1 MGKRNEG
8 KNCMK
13 KNVYLLDCTLRDGG
27 FALEAGTGQ
36 NLGFSEQT
44 KAKITQNLT
53 DSAIDIIELG
63 TLEIGE
69 NDKKKFCVFQNMYDI
84 SDLIPNKKLDNQMY
98 AVFFRGP
105 DIPIDSLPNWNKD
118 LCQLIRLG
126 VRYSEMDKS
135 LEYCKR
141 LCEKGYLVS
150 VQPIVTIR
158 YTVED
163 LDQVIKAANE
173 MNAYSVYFVDSY
185 GSMYTNDVLKIFKKY
200 NEELRPE
207 IKIGFH
213 AHNNMGFAASNVMD
227 IISAES
233 ERDII
238 IDSCCLGMGQ
248 GAGNLQTEVIVPF
261 LNKIH
266 KKNYDFMEVL
276 KACDSI
282 AEFWKDNLWGYSV
295 AAMIPAVYGAAY
307 KYGLVLRNQYHYSY
321 SEMAKILQ
329 QIPIEMKYRFTENN
343 IKELLKGID
352 SK

>member
-1 MGKRNEG
+1 MGKGNEG
-8 KNCMK
+8 KYYMK
-13 KNVYLLDCTLRDGG
+13 RNIYLLDCTLRDGG
-27 FALEAGTGQ
+27 FALESEKGK

-44 KAKITQNLT
+44 RKNIAQNLT
-53 DSAIDIIELG
+53 NSAIDIIELG
-63 TLEIGE
+63 ALEIGE
-69 NDKKKFCVFQNMYDI
+69 SDKKNFSVFHNICDI
-84 SDLIPNKKLDNQMY
+84 SDLIPSKKLDNQIY

-105 DIPIDSLPNWNKD
+105 DIPIDLIPNWNKN
-118 LCQLIRLG
+118 LCRLIRLG
-126 VRYSEMDKS
+126 VRYSEIDKS

-150 VQPIVTIR
+150 VQPIVTMR
-158 YTVED
+158 YTTKD

-185 GSMYTNDVLKIFKKY
+185 GSMYTDDVLRILKKY
-200 NEELRPE
+200 NEELCPE

-213 AHNNMGFAASNVMD
+213 AHNNMGLAASNVMNM
-227 IISAES
+227 ISAEN
-233 ERDII
+233 ERDLI
-238 IDSCCLGMGQ
+238 IDACCLGMGQ

-261 LNKIH
+261 LNKIY
-266 KKNYDFMEVL
+266 KKNYDFIEVL
-276 KACDSI
+276 KVCDSI

-307 KYGLVLRNQYHYSY
+307 KYGLVLRNEYHYTY
-321 SEMAKILQ
+321 SQIAKILQ
-329 QIPIEMKYRFTENN
+329 QIPLEMKYRFTENN